1 MSYRYM
7 RILVFFDLPV
17 VTPKNRCDY
26 RRFRNY
32 LIKNGF
38 IMLQESVYCRMA
50 LNQTA
55 VNIITDGLKKNKP
68 SEGIIQILQITEKQ
82 FQRMEYLLGEYH
94 SDVIDTDERLVI
106 L

>member
-17 VTPKNRCDY
+17 VTPENRREY
-26 RRFRNY
+26 RKFRNY

-50 LNQTA
+50 LNPTA
-55 VNIITDGLKKNKP
+55 AIIVTDGLRMNKP

-82 FQRMEYLLGEYH
+82 FQRMEYLLGENH